1 MLNKTTVT
9 VSIKLFIITAVAA
22 LCLAFVN
29 TVTAP
34 IISENSQKN
43 DIKAQKEVLPEATA
57 FKKGDFSESD
67 TPVGAE
73 NSVRIE
79 SFSVGLADNY
89 GVGYVITAISSAG
102 YGGDIRVMVGLDNN
116 LCVTK
121 AKILQSSETAG
132 LGANASKPKF
142 IDQYIGKT
150 SPIYVVKNTN
160 PGSEEVL
167 AISGATI
174 TSKAVTSC
182 VNAAIELVGSKLEQG
197 FTADT
202 AAAVNEKLEET
213 KKATDMQINADSN
226 TTNEGEVN

>member
-9 VSIKLFIITAVAA
+9 ISIKLFIITAVAA

-34 IISENSQKN
+34 IILENSQKN
-43 DIKAQKEVLPEATA
+43 DVKAQKEVLPEATA
-57 FKKGDFSESD
+57 FKKGDFSEND
-67 TPVGAE
+67 TPIAAE
-73 NSVRIE
+73 NGVRIE
-79 SFSVGLADNY
+79 SFNVGLADNY
-89 GVGYVITAISSAG
+89 GVGYVVTVVSSLG
-102 YGGDIRVMVGLDNN
+102 YGGDIRVMIGLDNN

-150 SPIYVVKNTN
+150 NPIYVVKNAV
-160 PGSEEVL
+160 PGDDEVL

-182 VNAAIELVGSKLEQG
+182 VNAAVELVSSKLEQG

-213 KKATDMQINADSN
+213 KKATDIQINADS
-226 TTNEGEVN
+226 TNAEGEVE

>member
-1 MLNKTTVT
+1 MLNKGTVII
-9 VSIKLFIITAVAA
+9 SLKLFIITAIAA

-29 TVTAP
+29 TVTSP
-34 IISENSQKN
+34 IITENSQKA
-43 DIKAQKEVLPEATA
+43 DEEAQRQVLPEATS
-57 FKKGDFSESD
+57 FKKSDFSESD
-67 TPVGAE
+67 IPVGSE

-79 SFSVGLADNY
+79 SFNVGLANNY
-89 GVGYVITAISSAG
+89 GIGYVVTAVSSAG
-102 YGGDIRVMVGLDNN
+102 YGGDVRVMIGLDNN

-132 LGANASKPKF
+132 LGANASKPDF

-150 SPIYVVKNTN
+150 GPLSVIKNAEPN
-160 PGSEEVL
+160 DEEIS

-182 VNAAIELVGSKLEQG
+182 VNAAVELVSSKLEQG

-213 KKATDMQINADSN
+213 KKVTDMQINAD
-226 TTNEGEVN
+226 NEGEGNQ

>member
-1 MLNKTTVT
+1 MLNKGTVII
-9 VSIKLFIITAVAA
+9 SLKLFIITAIAA

-29 TVTAP
+29 TVTSP
-34 IISENSQKN
+34 IIAQNSQKA
-43 DIKAQKEVLPEATA
+43 DEEAQKQVLPEATS
-57 FKKGDFSESD
+57 FKKSDFSESD
-67 TPVGAE
+67 IPIGAE

-79 SFSVGLADNY
+79 SFNVGLADNF
-89 GVGYVITAISSAG
+89 GIGYVVTAVSSAG

-132 LGANASKPKF
+132 LGANASKPDF
-142 IDQYIGKT
+142 IDQYNGKT
-150 SPIYVVKNTN
+150 GPLSVIKNAEPN
-160 PGSEEVL
+160 DEEIS

-182 VNAAIELVGSKLEQG
+182 VNAAVELVSSKLEQG

-213 KKATDMQINADSN
+213 KKVTDMQIKG
-226 TTNEGEVN
+226 EGNQ